1 MLRRIVLNGVYVS
14 VICLMQHLFNFL
26 GVPEGNEAM
35 MSSVIFTLFVLF
47 QLFNAFNCRE
57 LGKESIFKNLFKNRL
72 MLLSFAVTFALQV
85 VITQFG
91 GLFFDTVPL
100 DALMWLK
107 VVALAFS
114 IVLLNELVKL
124 VERLFGK
131 KKTN

>member
-1 MLRRIVLNGVYVS
+1 
-14 VICLMQHLFNFL
+14 
-26 GVPEGNEAM
+26 

-131 KKTN
+131 KKTK